1 MEHTVS
7 GRILNKGIDTF
18 TVAATRPTIN
28 SYMYGDAIAI
38 AKFAQ
43 ILNKPLISSS
53 FTEKAE
59 NIKQSVQDRLWNKKL
74 NFFTVLPKDYD
85 KSDKPLDIR
94 ELIGYVPWY
103 FNLPDDKMEY
113 AAAWQKVKDT
123 LGFSA
128 PIGLTVTE
136 RSHPYFQISYK
147 GHECQWNGPSWP
159 FATTQ
164 TLKAMANYIN
174 NYNDHK
180 MVSKEDYYK
189 LLLQYAKSH
198 KRTNQNGQIISWID
212 ENLNPFTGDWIS
224 RTRLKEW
231 ENGIWSKEKG
241 GVERG
246 KDYNHSGFCDLVIS
260 DLLGLKPQLD
270 GSIKI
275 MPMVPE
281 TWDWFCIDRV
291 FSNGREIRVV
301 WDKYGEKYKI
311 GKGFMIFINDKLV
324 KKSSNLIDLSVDSI

>member
-1 MEHTVS
+1 
-7 GRILNKGIDTF
+7 
-18 TVAATRPTIN
+18 
-28 SYMYGDAIAI
+28 
-38 AKFAQ
+38 
-43 ILNKPLISSS
+43 
-53 FTEKAE
+53 
-59 NIKQSVQDRLWNKKL
+59 
-74 NFFTVLPKDYD
+74 
-85 KSDKPLDIR
+85 
-94 ELIGYVPWY
+94 
-103 FNLPDDKMEY
+103 
-113 AAAWQKVKDT
+113 
-123 LGFSA
+123 
-128 PIGLTVTE
+128 
-136 RSHPYFQISYK
+136 
-147 GHECQWNGPSWP
+147 
-159 FATTQ
+159 
-164 TLKAMANYIN
+164 
-174 NYNDHK
+174 

-260 DLLGLKPQLD
+260 DLLGLKPQLN

-275 MPMVPE
+275 TPMVPE

-301 WDKYGEKYKI
+301 WDKHGEKYKI